1 MPLRWVGIIE
11 ETIKLVSGDAL
22 RVNGFPFNARVLL
35 RFFLDTLLLLFG
47 IKDVEGVT
55 QNLPGSCL
63 TRHGATNKHVTMAGD
78 LVLMQLEYLD
88 DQILIELKV
97 SLAERVFN
105 GEKQVIVSS
114 VGLITPWKQI
124 NKEVV
129 E

>member
-63 TRHGATNKHVTMAGD
+63 TRHGATTKHVTMAGD
-78 LVLMQLEYLD
+78 LVLVQLEDLD
-88 DQILIELKV
+88 NQILIQLKV
-97 SLAERVFN
+97 PPSKRIFD
-105 GEKQVIVSS
+105 GKQ
-114 VGLITPWKQI
+114 
-124 NKEVV
+124 
-129 E
+129 